1 MPAPCFARS
10 EPRSSSTLVRAPG
23 GLLGAQHHQRVEPR
37 GATVGIHAAAS
48 VIVASTSAH
57 FWRANNA
64 VADTATRVD
73 PKVVHGVDRGATG

>member
-1 MPAPCFARS
+1 
-10 EPRSSSTLVRAPG
+10 
-23 GLLGAQHHQRVEPR
+23 
-37 GATVGIHAAAS
+37 

-57 FWRANNA
+57 FWRVNNA